1 MSQQT
6 LIERYRPKSWEDLI
20 LPESIKTTLANIQKS
35 KPYRLLLYSSPGTG
49 KCLGLNTPVLMYDGS
64 IKMVQ
69 DVVEGD
75 MLMGWDSTPR
85 TVLSTTKGNAPLYKI
100 TPNRY
105 GDSFV
110 TNGDHLLSLIMTG
123 REIKDSNIFELTVD
137 YLMNL
142 KNTDKKY
149 PKEGEVINGIY
160 MSGRYKIFHANQLLF
175 DKKDVSID
183 PYFLGLWLGD
193 GTSINTGI
201 TVGYEDYEVQK
212 EWLLLYADS
221 IDCTLSDKYNEAK
234 NAYNLSIKNTPS
246 YGCQQDGNRSWLK
259 DQLRKYNLIR
269 NKHIPH
275 DYLTNDVDTRRKLLA
290 GLIDSDGFTQDS
302 GIGIISK
309 YKILADNISYLARGL
324 GFSVTNTI
332 KTVNDVIY
340 YRVNITGD
348 YDNFLSLNLRLVRKI
363 PRKRIINKNHLVTG
377 FKIEPIGLGDY
388 YGFEIDGD
396 KRFLLGD
403 LTVTHNTSTA
413 RLIASD
419 DNKLYLS
426 GSNDFNIEV
435 MRNKITPFA
444 SGASV
449 TGKQKTIIIDEAE
462 NIRDALQDEF
472 KVILDQARN
481 TNFIFITN
489 EVEKMNPALRSR
501 CTNIEYNFINQNL
514 TEHKKLYAKWLV
526 DICNSI
532 QKDYSIVIEKPAIQE
547 LFKIHFP
554 DFRQILVVLQ
564 QLIDSGCTNVTIEEV
579 KATGGN
585 AQQLVE
591 LYDLIQ
597 NPSIGGDTFYS
608 QICLY
613 RGNEKETLI
622 SLGEPFFKYLND
634 KGLHNKTLEVAV
646 TVSKYSDSYVTSINK
661 FVTLLSCVSELRTLF
676 R

>member
-160 MSGRYKIFHANQLLF
+160 MSGRYKMFHANQLLF

-532 QKDYSIVIEKPAIQE
+532 QKDYSIVIEKTAIQE

-634 KGLHNKTLEVAV
+634 KGLHDKTLEVAV

>member
-6 LIERYRPKSWEDLI
+6 LIERYRPKSWDDLI

-49 KCLGLNTPVLMYDGS
+49 K
-64 IKMVQ
+64 
-69 DVVEGD
+69 
-75 MLMGWDSTPR
+75 ST
-85 TVLSTTKGNAPLYKI
+85 
-100 TPNRY
+100 
-105 GDSFV
+105 
-110 TNGDHLLSLIMTG
+110 
-123 REIKDSNIFELTVD
+123 
-137 YLMNL
+137 
-142 KNTDKKY
+142 
-149 PKEGEVINGIY
+149 
-160 MSGRYKIFHANQLLF
+160 
-175 DKKDVSID
+175 
-183 PYFLGLWLGD
+183 
-193 GTSINTGI
+193 
-201 TVGYEDYEVQK
+201 
-212 EWLLLYADS
+212 
-221 IDCTLSDKYNEAK
+221 
-234 NAYNLSIKNTPS
+234 
-246 YGCQQDGNRSWLK
+246 
-259 DQLRKYNLIR
+259 
-269 NKHIPH
+269 
-275 DYLTNDVDTRRKLLA
+275 
-290 GLIDSDGFTQDS
+290 
-302 GIGIISK
+302 
-309 YKILADNISYLARGL
+309 
-324 GFSVTNTI
+324 
-332 KTVNDVIY
+332 
-340 YRVNITGD
+340 
-348 YDNFLSLNLRLVRKI
+348 
-363 PRKRIINKNHLVTG
+363 
-377 FKIEPIGLGDY
+377 
-388 YGFEIDGD
+388 
-396 KRFLLGD
+396 
-403 LTVTHNTSTA
+403 TA
-413 RLIASD
+413 RLISSD
-419 DNKLYLS
+419 DNRLYLS
-426 GSNDFNIEV
+426 GSNDFNIDV
-435 MRNKITPFA
+435 MRGKITPFA

-634 KGLHNKTLEVAV
+634 KGLHDKTLEVAV

>member
-110 TNGDHLLSLIMTG
+110 TNGDHLLSLIMSG

-160 MSGRYKIFHANQLLF
+160 KSGRYKMFHANQLLF

-234 NAYNLSIKNTPS
+234 NVYNLSIKNTPS

-275 DYLTNDVDTRRKLLA
+275 DYLTNDIDTRRKLLA

-309 YKILADNISYLARGL
+309 YKVLADKYHI
-324 GFSVTNTI
+324 
-332 KTVNDVIY
+332 
-340 YRVNITGD
+340 
-348 YDNFLSLNLRLVRKI
+348 
-363 PRKRIINKNHLVTG
+363 
-377 FKIEPIGLGDY
+377 
-388 YGFEIDGD
+388 
-396 KRFLLGD
+396 
-403 LTVTHNTSTA
+403 
-413 RLIASD
+413 
-419 DNKLYLS
+419 
-426 GSNDFNIEV
+426 
-435 MRNKITPFA
+435 
-444 SGASV
+444 
-449 TGKQKTIIIDEAE
+449 
-462 NIRDALQDEF
+462 
-472 KVILDQARN
+472 
-481 TNFIFITN
+481 
-489 EVEKMNPALRSR
+489 
-501 CTNIEYNFINQNL
+501 
-514 TEHKKLYAKWLV
+514 WL
-526 DICNSI
+526 
-532 QKDYSIVIEKPAIQE
+532 E
-547 LFKIHFP
+547 
-554 DFRQILVVLQ
+554 
-564 QLIDSGCTNVTIEEV
+564 G
-579 KATGGN
+579 
-585 AQQLVE
+585 
-591 LYDLIQ
+591 
-597 NPSIGGDTFYS
+597 
-608 QICLY
+608 
-613 RGNEKETLI
+613 
-622 SLGEPFFKYLND
+622 
-634 KGLHNKTLEVAV
+634 
-646 TVSKYSDSYVTSINK
+646 
-661 FVTLLSCVSELRTLF
+661 
-676 R
+676 